1 MSEDLYPRLT
11 TVFANVFDD
20 DDIVITPEL
29 TANDVDEWDS
39 LKHIR
44 LIIAIEQEFGL
55 KFATSEV
62 NDFKNVGELVDVI
75 AAKTSG

>member
-1 MSEDLYPRLT
+1 VSEDLYPRLT